1 MYIGPVPTRLDA
13 SVDVALA
20 SDLVT
25 QAARLVRTM
34 RRRQQLPAG
43 VRVLSVLDDLGPLT
57 VTQLATAYSCSQPT
71 MTGLV
76 IRMENDGLVQR
87 QPDPKDGRAS
97 LVSLTGEGKEAI
109 EAYRQRAIASL
120 AGGIDSFS
128 AEERQVMAQAV
139 PLLQRLNGQVAAQ
152 LDTHGQQA

>member
-1 MYIGPVPTRLDA
+1 
-13 SVDVALA
+13 
-20 SDLVT
+20 
-25 QAARLVRTM
+25 
-34 RRRQQLPAG
+34 
-43 VRVLSVLDDLGPLT
+43 
-57 VTQLATAYSCSQPT
+57 

>member
-1 MYIGPVPTRLDA
+1 MSDPSTEA
-13 SVDVALA
+13 SDIATGVALA
-20 SDLVT
+20 SGTMSRLLGRAAGQGRSVT
-25 QAARLVRTM
+25 AW
-34 RRRQQLPAG
+34 
-43 VRVLSVLDDLGPLT
+43 RVLSTLDRLGPQR
-57 VTQLATAYSCSQPT
+57 VGDLAVEQRVAQPT

-97 LVSLTGEGKEAI
+97 LVSLTSEGKEAI